1 MTFERRYRTVS
12 ARLFTLA
19 LIASA
24 CLVGGCASSPLFTT
38 HLQADEPAS
47 SYTRILRAAAA
58 VRQSGDVAAAS
69 MLYERAHQLNPE
81 DAAPLLALGE
91 IAASAG
97 SAVQAART
105 LREALR
111 RAPND
116 INARR
121 LYGNALLAVDAPAQ
135 AAEQFRHVLGVEP
148 QDTRTLNALGVSL
161 DLQGEHEE
169 AQRIYRSALALR
181 PDHLPL
187 RNNLAL
193 SIALTGDTREALA
206 MLQDLADRSRG
217 SSAPH
222 DSLHHQQV
230 HENILMVLALSDN
243 VAGKPPRQRLEANP
257 ATRKPPEVRSPDR
270 LLAMADPLRRSA
282 LASGLAPAAGVTAA
296 TPDGCNNRLDWS
308 SIEGIVQSG
317 AEPMTI
323 NWLDP
328 HIPPPV
334 DWRKM

>member
-116 INARR
+116 INARGGSTATPCSR
-121 LYGNALLAVDAPAQ
+121 L
-135 AAEQFRHVLGVEP
+135 
-148 QDTRTLNALGVSL
+148 
-161 DLQGEHEE
+161 
-169 AQRIYRSALALR
+169 
-181 PDHLPL
+181 
-187 RNNLAL
+187 
-193 SIALTGDTREALA
+193 
-206 MLQDLADRSRG
+206 M
-217 SSAPH
+217 
-222 DSLHHQQV
+222 
-230 HENILMVLALSDN
+230 
-243 VAGKPPRQRLEANP
+243 
-257 ATRKPPEVRSPDR
+257 
-270 LLAMADPLRRSA
+270 LRRRQQSS
-282 LASGLAPAAGVTAA
+282 SGM
-296 TPDGCNNRLDWS
+296 CSES
-308 SIEGIVQSG
+308 SRRTR
-317 AEPMTI
+317 A
-323 NWLDP
+323 
-328 HIPPPV
+328 
-334 DWRKM
+334 R